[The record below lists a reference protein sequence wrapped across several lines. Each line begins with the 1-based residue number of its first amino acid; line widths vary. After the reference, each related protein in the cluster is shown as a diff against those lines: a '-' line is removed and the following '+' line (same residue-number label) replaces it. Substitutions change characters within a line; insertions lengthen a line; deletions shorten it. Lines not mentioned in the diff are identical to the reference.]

1 MLSFAIK
8 YRQVID
14 AMTADKSLKLRKF
27 ELDHEEWGIAED
39 LVAVLEVSLS
49 IYYQPHADPIP

>member
-8 YRQVID
+8 YHQVID
-14 AMTADKSLKLRKF
+14 AMTTDKSLKLRKF

-39 LVAVLEVSLS
+39 LVAVLEVSLF
-49 IYYQPHADPIP
+49 IYYQPHANPIL

>member
-8 YRQVID
+8 YCQVID

>member
-1 MLSFAIK
+1 MLSFTIK

-14 AMTADKSLKLRKF
+14 AMTADKSLKLWKF

-39 LVAVLEVSLS
+39 LVAVLEVRLCYILS
-49 IYYQPHADPIP
+49 TVMVC